1 MCYFRPYQFRG
12 CSSAGRASRLQR
24 EGRRFDPCQ
33 LHNIS
38 EGCPAVSGLAQQKII
53 FHLPMEYLNKFE
65 IHLLDGLQK
74 SLLKK

>member
-1 MCYFRPYQFRG
+1 
-12 CSSAGRASRLQR
+12 L
-24 EGRRFDPCQ
+24 
-33 LHNIS
+33 
-38 EGCPAVSGLAQQKII
+38 EGCPAVSGLTQQKII